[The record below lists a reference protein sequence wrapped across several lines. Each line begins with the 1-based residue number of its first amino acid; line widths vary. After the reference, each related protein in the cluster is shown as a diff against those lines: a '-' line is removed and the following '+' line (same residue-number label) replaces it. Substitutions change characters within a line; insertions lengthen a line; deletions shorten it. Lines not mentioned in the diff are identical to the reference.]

1 MDDALNTQKT
11 GEQMNSYRSGPP
23 GDAARATKSVS
34 GGTTP
39 SESDTGKAKRL
50 PPLRF
55 TSPPKSTRE
64 SSS

>member
-1 MDDALNTQKT
+1 MDEALNTQKT

-34 GGTTP
+34 GGTTS
-39 SESDTGKAKRL
+39 SESDTGKKEPL

-55 TSPPKSTRE
+55 TTTSKAEGE
-64 SSS
+64 SRS